1 MTEIS
6 HVRLMVPEQATLN
19 RILREGGAQQFPQW
33 LYAEPGEETRL
44 LWWGVREA
52 LSMGVAAADDDPR
65 KALFPRLIDDW
76 TDPPRALFLVTADAD
91 QAQAD
96 LQPMVGA
103 DWHPAGDDA
112 VLAASCR
119 RIRLGRG
126 DLLLAQPNGDGY
138 AADCLAAFG
147 DGPIAVAIDGTSLSG
162 RQVST
167 NPVTSAPAAWKR
179 LAPTR
184 TTPLILFLPAA
195 G

>member
-6 HVRLMVPEQATLN
+6 HVRLIVPEQATLN

-52 LSMGVAAADDDPR
+52 LSMGVAPADDDPR

-91 QAQAD
+91 RAQTD
-96 LQPMVGA
+96 LEPMVGA
-103 DWHPAGDDA
+103 GWHPAGDDA

-126 DLLLAQPNGDGY
+126 ELLLAQPNGDGY

-147 DGPIAVAIDGTSLSG
+147 EGPIAVAIDGTTVVG

-167 NPVTSAPAAWKR
+167 NPVTGAPAAWKR
-179 LAPTR
+179 LAPTT

>member
-19 RILREGGAQQFPQW
+19 RILREGGAQSFPQW

-52 LSMGVAAADDDPR
+52 RSMGVAPDDDDPR
-65 KALFPRLIDDW
+65 RALFPRLIDDW

-91 QAQAD
+91 RAQAD
-96 LQPMVGA
+96 LEPMVGGN
-103 DWHPAGDDA
+103 WHQAGDDA
-112 VLAASCR
+112 LLGGSCR
-119 RIRLGRG
+119 RVRLGRG
-126 DLLLAQPNGDGY
+126 ELLLVQPNGDGY
-138 AADCLAAFG
+138 AADCLAAYG
-147 DGPIAVAIDGTSLSG
+147 DGPIAVAIDGTTIAG

-167 NPVTSAPAAWKR
+167 NPVTGAPAAWKR
-179 LAPTR
+179 LAPTK